1 MIPFMI
7 QHKCVVLAAVRRQAT
22 RRTHTKGIAFYSTEA
37 QATTGKPT
45 YADGLRRWLFIGAV
59 GFLLGLSA

>member
-7 QHKCVVLAAVRRQAT
+7 QHKCVVLAAVQRLGT

-37 QATTGKPT
+37 QATTGKLT
-45 YADGLRRWLFIGAV
+45 YSDGLEPTPMAFYQGCRRRC
-59 GFLLGLSA
+59 